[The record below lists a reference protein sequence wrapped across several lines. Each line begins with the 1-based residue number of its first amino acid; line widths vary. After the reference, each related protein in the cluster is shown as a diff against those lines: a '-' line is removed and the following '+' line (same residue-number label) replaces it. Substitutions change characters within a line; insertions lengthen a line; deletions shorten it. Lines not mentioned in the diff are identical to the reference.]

1 MRQRLASPALLM
13 RRALGRADAARRWRT
28 KSTSRKEEDPFHNRA
43 TAMNFESTAE
53 SASWLQR
60 LTGVGA
66 EALDATTTEGADA
79 PRAATTEFERYKAAA
94 KAAVK
99 TDAGLKSGDELLFAG
114 EDGDWLR
121 KLEGSSDKP
130 RTPKI
135 TKTARTTRRL
145 EAISKFDLTPREL
158 KARLDTYVIGQE
170 EAKKALS
177 VALTDH
183 FQQARRVLAD
193 PAAHLDEP
201 YHKRNVLLL
210 GPSGVGKTALLRAA
224 RLAVDAPLVTAD
236 ATAFSATGYVGRDAS
251 DVAAQLVAA
260 ADGDKDLASFGV
272 VCVDEVDKLRARE
285 GGAGGD
291 VHTRDVQS
299 SLLKLIE
306 DAEIDLD
313 ERGVG
318 GAAPKR
324 ARLLNPDSTFDN
336 LFSTKHVLFVFCGAF
351 TDLVDKERVTPDDL
365 VEAGLI
371 RELVGR
377 LAVRVRL
384 DALNVDDL
392 ASILDVK
399 GPASP
404 LTQIKGEFAAY
415 GVDVAFSD
423 CAIRAWAER
432 AYDERTG
439 ARGLATAIEDT
450 LRGFKYELPGSG
462 CDSLRVT
469 AELVA
474 EPGEALRRLL
484 S

>member
-1 MRQRLASPALLM
+1 MLLRQAL
-13 RRALGRADAARRWRT
+13 RRAGNVRRCRQ
-28 KSTSRKEEDPFHNRA
+28 KSSSPKEDPFHNRA
-43 TAMNFESTAE
+43 TAMNFEE
-53 SASWLQR
+53 GESWLQR
-60 LTGVGA
+60 LVGTTGR
-66 EALDATTTEGADA
+66 T
-79 PRAATTEFERYKAAA
+79 TTEFERYKAAA

-114 EDGDWLR
+114 EDGDWLK
-121 KLEGSSDKP
+121 KLESSSEARQP
-130 RTPKI
+130 RTPKV

-145 EAISKFDLTPREL
+145 EAISKFALTPREL
-158 KARLDTYVIGQE
+158 KARLDTYVIGQD
-170 EAKKALS
+170 EAKKALA

-183 FQQARRVLAD
+183 FQHARRVLAD
-193 PAAHLDEP
+193 PAQHLDEP

-224 RLAVDAPLVTAD
+224 RLAVDAPLVAAD

-260 ADGDKDLASFGV
+260 ADGDRDLASFGV
-272 VCVDEVDKLRARE
+272 VCVDEVDKLRSRSE
-285 GGAGGD
+285 GNGEVGKL
-291 VHTRDVQS
+291 DVQS
-299 SLLKLIE
+299 SLLKLVE

-313 ERGVG
+313 ERGSG
-318 GAAPKR
+318 GAAAPKR

-351 TDLVDKERVTPDDL
+351 TDLAENERVTPDDL

-377 LAVRVRL
+377 LPVRVRL
-384 DALNVDDL
+384 DALTADDL
-392 ASILDVK
+392 ASILAAS

-404 LTQIKGEFAAY
+404 LTQIRGEMAAY
-415 GVDVAFSD
+415 GIDVDFSD
-423 CAIRAWAER
+423 CAISAWADL
-432 AYDERTG
+432 AFAERTG
-439 ARGLATAIEDT
+439 ARGLATAVEDT

-462 CDSLRVT
+462 RDSLRVT
-469 AELVA
+469 ADLVA
-474 EPGEALRRLL
+474 DPRGALVRLL

>member
-1 MRQRLASPALLM
+1 MLL
-13 RRALGRADAARRWRT
+13 RRALRRAGNVRRCRQ
-28 KSTSRKEEDPFHNRA
+28 KSSSPKEDPFHNRA
-43 TAMNFESTAE
+43 TAMNFEE
-53 SASWLQR
+53 GEGWLQR
-60 LTGVGA
+60 LVGTTGR
-66 EALDATTTEGADA
+66 T
-79 PRAATTEFERYKAAA
+79 TTEFERYKAAA

-114 EDGDWLR
+114 EDGDWLK
-121 KLEGSSDKP
+121 KLESSSEARQP
-130 RTPKI
+130 RTPKV

-145 EAISKFDLTPREL
+145 EAISKFSLTPREL
-158 KARLDTYVIGQE
+158 KARLDTYVIGQD
-170 EAKKALS
+170 EAKKALA

-183 FQQARRVLAD
+183 FQHARRVLAD
-193 PAAHLDEP
+193 PAQHLDEP

-224 RLAVDAPLVTAD
+224 RLAVDAPLVAAD

-260 ADGDKDLASFGV
+260 ADGDRDLASFGV
-272 VCVDEVDKLRARE
+272 VCVDEVDKLRSRSE
-285 GGAGGD
+285 GNEVGKL
-291 VHTRDVQS
+291 DVQS
-299 SLLKLIE
+299 SLLKLVE

-313 ERGVG
+313 ERGSG
-318 GAAPKR
+318 GAAAPKR

-351 TDLVDKERVTPDDL
+351 TDLAENDRVTPDDL

-377 LAVRVRL
+377 LPVRVRL
-384 DALNVDDL
+384 DALTADDL
-392 ASILDVK
+392 ASILAAS

-404 LTQIKGEFAAY
+404 LTQIRGEMAAY
-415 GVDVAFSD
+415 GVDVDFSD
-423 CAIRAWAER
+423 CAIHAWAEI
-432 AYDERTG
+432 AFAERTG
-439 ARGLATAIEDT
+439 ARGLATAVEDS

-462 CDSLRVT
+462 RDSLRVT
-469 AELVA
+469 ADLVA
-474 EPGEALRRLL
+474 DPRGTLARLL

>member
-1 MRQRLASPALLM
+1 MLL
-13 RRALGRADAARRWRT
+13 RRALRRAGNVRRCRQ
-28 KSTSRKEEDPFHNRA
+28 KSSSPKEDPFHNRA
-43 TAMNFESTAE
+43 TAMNFEE
-53 SASWLQR
+53 GEGWLQR
-60 LTGVGA
+60 LVGTTGR
-66 EALDATTTEGADA
+66 T
-79 PRAATTEFERYKAAA
+79 TTEFERYKAAA

-114 EDGDWLR
+114 EDGDWLK
-121 KLEGSSDKP
+121 KLESASEARQP
-130 RTPKI
+130 RTPKV

-145 EAISKFDLTPREL
+145 EAISKFSLTPREL
-158 KARLDTYVIGQE
+158 KARLDTYVIGQD

-183 FQQARRVLAD
+183 FQHARRVLAD
-193 PAAHLDEP
+193 PAQHLDEP

-224 RLAVDAPLVTAD
+224 RLAVDAPLVAAD

-260 ADGDKDLASFGV
+260 ADGDRDLASFGV
-272 VCVDEVDKLRARE
+272 VCVDEVDKLRSRSE
-285 GGAGGD
+285 GNGEVGKL
-291 VHTRDVQS
+291 DVQS
-299 SLLKLIE
+299 SLLKLVE

-313 ERGVG
+313 ERGSG
-318 GAAPKR
+318 GAAGPKR
-324 ARLLNPDSTFDN
+324 PRLMNPDSTFDN

-351 TDLVDKERVTPDDL
+351 TDLAENDRVTPDDL

-377 LAVRVRL
+377 LPVRVRL
-384 DALNVDDL
+384 DALTADDL
-392 ASILDVK
+392 ASILAAS

-404 LTQIKGEFAAY
+404 LTQIRGEMAAY
-415 GVDVAFSD
+415 GVDVDFSD
-423 CAIRAWAER
+423 CAIHAWAEI
-432 AYDERTG
+432 AFAERTG
-439 ARGLATAIEDT
+439 ARGLATAVEDT

-462 CDSLRVT
+462 RDSLRVT
-469 AELVA
+469 ADLVA
-474 EPGEALRRLL
+474 DPRGALARLL

>member
-1 MRQRLASPALLM
+1 MLL
-13 RRALGRADAARRWRT
+13 RRALRRAGNVRRCRQ
-28 KSTSRKEEDPFHNRA
+28 KSSSPKEDPFHNRA
-43 TAMNFESTAE
+43 TAMNFEE
-53 SASWLQR
+53 GEGWLQR
-60 LTGVGA
+60 LVGTTGR
-66 EALDATTTEGADA
+66 T
-79 PRAATTEFERYKAAA
+79 TTEFERYKAAA

-114 EDGDWLR
+114 EDGDWLK
-121 KLEGSSDKP
+121 KLESSSEARQP
-130 RTPKI
+130 RTPKV

-145 EAISKFDLTPREL
+145 EAISKFSLTPREL
-158 KARLDTYVIGQE
+158 KARLDTYVIGQD
-170 EAKKALS
+170 EAKKALA

-183 FQQARRVLAD
+183 FQHARRVLAD
-193 PAAHLDEP
+193 PAQHLDEP

-224 RLAVDAPLVTAD
+224 RLAVDAPLVAAD

-260 ADGDKDLASFGV
+260 ADGDRDLASFGV
-272 VCVDEVDKLRARE
+272 VCVDEVDKLRSRSE
-285 GGAGGD
+285 GNGEVGKL
-291 VHTRDVQS
+291 DVQS
-299 SLLKLIE
+299 SLLKLVE

-313 ERGVG
+313 ERGSG
-318 GAAPKR
+318 GAAAPKR

-351 TDLVDKERVTPDDL
+351 TDLAENDRVTPDDL

-377 LAVRVRL
+377 LPVRVRL
-384 DALNVDDL
+384 DALTADDL
-392 ASILDVK
+392 ASILAAA

-404 LTQIKGEFAAY
+404 LTQIRGEMAAY
-415 GVDVAFSD
+415 GVDVDFSD
-423 CAIRAWAER
+423 CAIHAWAEI
-432 AYDERTG
+432 AFAERTG
-439 ARGLATAIEDT
+439 ARGLATAVEDS

-462 CDSLRVT
+462 RDSLHVT
-469 AELVA
+469 ADLVA
-474 EPGEALRRLL
+474 DPRGTLARLL

>member
-1 MRQRLASPALLM
+1 MLL
-13 RRALGRADAARRWRT
+13 RRALRRAGNVRRCRK
-28 KSTSRKEEDPFHNRA
+28 KSSSPKEDPFHNRA
-43 TAMNFESTAE
+43 TAMNFEE
-53 SASWLQR
+53 GEGWLQR
-60 LTGVGA
+60 LVGTTGR
-66 EALDATTTEGADA
+66 T
-79 PRAATTEFERYKAAA
+79 TTEFERYKAAA

-114 EDGDWLR
+114 EDGDWLK
-121 KLEGSSDKP
+121 KLESSSEARQP
-130 RTPKI
+130 RTPKV

-145 EAISKFDLTPREL
+145 EAISKFSLTPREL
-158 KARLDTYVIGQE
+158 KARLDTYVIGQD
-170 EAKKALS
+170 EAKKALA

-183 FQQARRVLAD
+183 FQHARRVLAD
-193 PAAHLDEP
+193 PAQYLDEP

-224 RLAVDAPLVTAD
+224 RLAVDAPLVAAD

-260 ADGDKDLASFGV
+260 ADGDRDLASFGV
-272 VCVDEVDKLRARE
+272 VCVDEVDKLRSRSE
-285 GGAGGD
+285 GNGEVGKL
-291 VHTRDVQS
+291 DVQS
-299 SLLKLIE
+299 SLLKLVE

-313 ERGVG
+313 ERGSG
-318 GAAPKR
+318 GAAAPKR

-351 TDLVDKERVTPDDL
+351 TDLAENDRVTPDDL

-377 LAVRVRL
+377 LPVRVRL
-384 DALNVDDL
+384 DALTADDL
-392 ASILDVK
+392 ASILAAA

-404 LTQIKGEFAAY
+404 LTQIRGEMAAY
-415 GVDVAFSD
+415 GVDVDFSD
-423 CAIRAWAER
+423 CAIHAWAEI
-432 AYDERTG
+432 AFAERTG
-439 ARGLATAIEDT
+439 ARGLATAVEDS

-462 CDSLRVT
+462 RDSLRVT
-469 AELVA
+469 ADLVA
-474 EPGEALRRLL
+474 DPRGALARLL

>member
-1 MRQRLASPALLM
+1 MLL
-13 RRALGRADAARRWRT
+13 RRALRRAGAVRRCRE
-28 KSTSRKEEDPFHNRA
+28 KSSSPKEDPFHNRA
-43 TAMNFESTAE
+43 TAMNFEE
-53 SASWLQR
+53 GEGWLQR
-60 LTGVGA
+60 LVGTTGR
-66 EALDATTTEGADA
+66 T
-79 PRAATTEFERYKAAA
+79 TTEFERYKAAA

-114 EDGDWLR
+114 EDGDWLK
-121 KLEGSSDKP
+121 KLESSSEARQP
-130 RTPKI
+130 RTPKV

-145 EAISKFDLTPREL
+145 EAISKFSLTPREL
-158 KARLDTYVIGQE
+158 KARLDTYVIGQD
-170 EAKKALS
+170 EAKKALA

-183 FQQARRVLAD
+183 FQHARRVLAD
-193 PAAHLDEP
+193 PAQHLDEP

-224 RLAVDAPLVTAD
+224 RLAVDAPLVAAD

-260 ADGDKDLASFGV
+260 ADGDRDLASFGV
-272 VCVDEVDKLRARE
+272 VCVDEVDKLRSRSE
-285 GGAGGD
+285 GNGEVGKL
-291 VHTRDVQS
+291 DVQS
-299 SLLKLIE
+299 SLLKLVE

-313 ERGVG
+313 ERGSG
-318 GAAPKR
+318 GAAAPKR

-351 TDLVDKERVTPDDL
+351 TDLAENDRVTPDDL

-377 LAVRVRL
+377 LPVRVRL
-384 DALNVDDL
+384 DALTADDL
-392 ASILDVK
+392 ASILAAA

-404 LTQIKGEFAAY
+404 LTQIRGEMAAY
-415 GVDVAFSD
+415 GVDVDFSD
-423 CAIRAWAER
+423 CAIHAWAEI
-432 AYDERTG
+432 AFAERTG
-439 ARGLATAIEDT
+439 ARGLATAVEDT

-462 CDSLRVT
+462 RDSLRVT
-469 AELVA
+469 ADLVA
-474 EPGEALRRLL
+474 DPRGALARLL

>member
-1 MRQRLASPALLM
+1 MLL
-13 RRALGRADAARRWRT
+13 RRALRRAGNVRRCRQ
-28 KSTSRKEEDPFHNRA
+28 KSSSPKEDPFHNRA
-43 TAMNFESTAE
+43 TAMNFEE
-53 SASWLQR
+53 GEGWLQR
-60 LTGVGA
+60 LVGTTGR
-66 EALDATTTEGADA
+66 T
-79 PRAATTEFERYKAAA
+79 TTEFERYKAAA

-114 EDGDWLR
+114 EDGDWLK
-121 KLEGSSDKP
+121 KLESSSEARQP
-130 RTPKI
+130 RTPKV

-145 EAISKFDLTPREL
+145 EAISKFALTPREL
-158 KARLDTYVIGQE
+158 KARLDTYVIGQD
-170 EAKKALS
+170 EAKKALA

-183 FQQARRVLAD
+183 FQHARRVLAD
-193 PAAHLDEP
+193 PAQHLDEP

-224 RLAVDAPLVTAD
+224 RLAVDAPLVAAD

-260 ADGDKDLASFGV
+260 ADGDRDLASFGV
-272 VCVDEVDKLRARE
+272 VCVDEVDKLRSRSE
-285 GGAGGD
+285 GNGEVGKL
-291 VHTRDVQS
+291 DVQS
-299 SLLKLIE
+299 SLLKLVE

-313 ERGVG
+313 ERGSG
-318 GAAPKR
+318 GAAAPKR

-351 TDLVDKERVTPDDL
+351 TDLAENDRVMPDDL

-377 LAVRVRL
+377 LPVRVRL
-384 DALNVDDL
+384 DALTADDL
-392 ASILDVK
+392 ASILAAS

-404 LTQIKGEFAAY
+404 LTQIRGEMAAY
-415 GVDVAFSD
+415 GVDVDFSD
-423 CAIRAWAER
+423 CAIHAWAEI
-432 AYDERTG
+432 AFAERTG
-439 ARGLATAIEDT
+439 ARGLATAVEDT

-462 CDSLRVT
+462 RDSLRVT
-469 AELVA
+469 ADLVA
-474 EPGEALRRLL
+474 DPRGALARLL

>member
-1 MRQRLASPALLM
+1 MLL
-13 RRALGRADAARRWRT
+13 RRALRRAGAVRRCRQ
-28 KSTSRKEEDPFHNRA
+28 KSSSPKEDPFHNRA
-43 TAMNFESTAE
+43 TAMNFEE
-53 SASWLQR
+53 GEGWLQR
-60 LTGVGA
+60 LVGTTGR
-66 EALDATTTEGADA
+66 T
-79 PRAATTEFERYKAAA
+79 TTEFERYKAAA

-114 EDGDWLR
+114 EDGDWLK
-121 KLEGSSDKP
+121 KLESSSEARQP
-130 RTPKI
+130 RTPKV

-145 EAISKFDLTPREL
+145 EAISKFSLTPREL
-158 KARLDTYVIGQE
+158 KARLDTYVIGQD
-170 EAKKALS
+170 EAKKALA

-183 FQQARRVLAD
+183 FQHARRVLAD
-193 PAAHLDEP
+193 PAQYLDEP

-224 RLAVDAPLVTAD
+224 RLAVDAPLVAAD

-260 ADGDKDLASFGV
+260 ADGDRDLASFGV
-272 VCVDEVDKLRARE
+272 VCVDEVDKLRSRSE
-285 GGAGGD
+285 GNGEVGKL
-291 VHTRDVQS
+291 DVQS
-299 SLLKLIE
+299 SLLKLVE

-313 ERGVG
+313 ERGSG
-318 GAAPKR
+318 GAAAPKR

-351 TDLVDKERVTPDDL
+351 TDLAENDRVTPDDL

-377 LAVRVRL
+377 LPVRVRL
-384 DALNVDDL
+384 DALTADDL
-392 ASILDVK
+392 ASILAAA

-404 LTQIKGEFAAY
+404 LTQIRGEMAAY
-415 GVDVAFSD
+415 GVDVDFSD
-423 CAIRAWAER
+423 CAIHAWAEI
-432 AYDERTG
+432 AFAERTG
-439 ARGLATAIEDT
+439 ARGLATAVEDT

-462 CDSLRVT
+462 RDSLRVT
-469 AELVA
+469 ADLVA
-474 EPGEALRRLL
+474 DPRGALARLL

>member
-1 MRQRLASPALLM
+1 ML
-13 RRALGRADAARRWRT
+13 RRALVGGARRCRT
-28 KSTSRKEEDPFHNRA
+28 KSTSRNVDPPFHNRA

-66 EALDATTTEGADA
+66 EA
-79 PRAATTEFERYKAAA
+79 PSAATTEFERYKAAA

-114 EDGDWLR
+114 KDGDWLR

-130 RTPKI
+130 RTPKV
-135 TKTARTTRRL
+135 TKAARTTRRL
-145 EAISKFDLTPREL
+145 EAISKFSLTPREL

-170 EAKKALS
+170 EAKRAIS

-183 FQQARRVLAD
+183 FQHARRVLAD
-193 PAAHLDEP
+193 PALLLDEP

-260 ADGDKDLASFGV
+260 ADGDRDLASFGV
-272 VCVDEVDKLRARE
+272 VCVDEVDKLRARN
-285 GGAGGD
+285 GNSDA
-291 VHTRDVQS
+291 HTRHVQS
-299 SLLKLIE
+299 SLLKLVE

-313 ERGVG
+313 SSG
-318 GAAPKR
+318 GAAPVKR

-351 TDLVDKERVTPDDL
+351 TDLVDRERITPDDL
-365 VEAGLI
+365 VDAGLI

-392 ASILDVK
+392 ACIL
-399 GPASP
+399 
-404 LTQIKGEFAAY
+404 AA
-415 GVDVAFSD
+415 
-423 CAIRAWAER
+423 
-432 AYDERTG
+432 
-439 ARGLATAIEDT
+439 
-450 LRGFKYELPGSG
+450 
-462 CDSLRVT
+462 
-469 AELVA
+469 
-474 EPGEALRRLL
+474 
-484 S
+484 

>member
-1 MRQRLASPALLM
+1 MLL
-13 RRALGRADAARRWRT
+13 RRALRRAGNVRRCRQ
-28 KSTSRKEEDPFHNRA
+28 KSSSPKEDPFHNRA
-43 TAMNFESTAE
+43 TAMNFEE
-53 SASWLQR
+53 GEGWLQR
-60 LTGVGA
+60 LVGTTGR
-66 EALDATTTEGADA
+66 T
-79 PRAATTEFERYKAAA
+79 TTEFERYKAAA

-114 EDGDWLR
+114 EDGDWLK
-121 KLEGSSDKP
+121 KLESSSEARQP
-130 RTPKI
+130 RTPKV

-145 EAISKFDLTPREL
+145 EAISKFALTPREL
-158 KARLDTYVIGQE
+158 KARLDTYVIGQD
-170 EAKKALS
+170 EAKKALA

-183 FQQARRVLAD
+183 FQHARRVLAD
-193 PAAHLDEP
+193 PAQHLDEP

-224 RLAVDAPLVTAD
+224 RLAVDAPLVAAD

-260 ADGDKDLASFGV
+260 ADGDRDLASFGV
-272 VCVDEVDKLRARE
+272 VCVDEVDKLRSRSE
-285 GGAGGD
+285 GNGEVGKL
-291 VHTRDVQS
+291 DVQS
-299 SLLKLIE
+299 SLLKLVE

-313 ERGVG
+313 ERGSG
-318 GAAPKR
+318 GAAAPKV

-351 TDLVDKERVTPDDL
+351 TDLAENDRVTPDDL

-377 LAVRVRL
+377 LPVRVRL
-384 DALNVDDL
+384 DALTADDL
-392 ASILDVK
+392 ASILAAS

-404 LTQIKGEFAAY
+404 LTQIRGEFAAY
-415 GVDVAFSD
+415 GVDVHFSD
-423 CAIRAWAER
+423 CAIHAWAEI
-432 AYDERTG
+432 AFAERTG
-439 ARGLATAIEDT
+439 ARGLATAVEDT

-462 CDSLRVT
+462 RDSLRVT
-469 AELVA
+469 ADLVA
-474 EPGEALRRLL
+474 DPRGALARLL

>member
-1 MRQRLASPALLM
+1 MLL
-13 RRALGRADAARRWRT
+13 RRALRRAGNVRRCRE
-28 KSTSRKEEDPFHNRA
+28 KSSSPKEDPFHNRA
-43 TAMNFESTAE
+43 TAMNFEE
-53 SASWLQR
+53 GEGWLQR
-60 LTGVGA
+60 LVGTTGR
-66 EALDATTTEGADA
+66 T
-79 PRAATTEFERYKAAA
+79 TTEFERYKAAA

-114 EDGDWLR
+114 EDGDWLK
-121 KLEGSSDKP
+121 KLESSSEARQP
-130 RTPKI
+130 RTPKV
-135 TKTARTTRRL
+135 TKTARTTRRI
-145 EAISKFDLTPREL
+145 EAISKFALTPREL
-158 KARLDTYVIGQE
+158 KARLDTYVIGQD

-183 FQQARRVLAD
+183 FQHARRVLAD
-193 PAAHLDEP
+193 PAQYLDEP

-224 RLAVDAPLVTAD
+224 RLAVDAPLVAAD

-260 ADGDKDLASFGV
+260 ADGDRDLASFGV
-272 VCVDEVDKLRARE
+272 VCVDEVDKLRSRSE
-285 GGAGGD
+285 GNGEVGKL
-291 VHTRDVQS
+291 DVQS
-299 SLLKLIE
+299 SLLKLVE

-313 ERGVG
+313 ERGSG
-318 GAAPKR
+318 GAAAPKR

-351 TDLVDKERVTPDDL
+351 TDLAENDRVTPDDL

-377 LAVRVRL
+377 LPVRVRL
-384 DALNVDDL
+384 EALTADDL
-392 ASILDVK
+392 ASILAAS

-404 LTQIKGEFAAY
+404 LTQIRGEMAAY
-415 GVDVAFSD
+415 GVDVDFSD
-423 CAIRAWAER
+423 CAIHAWAEI
-432 AYDERTG
+432 AFAERTG
-439 ARGLATAIEDT
+439 ARGLATAVEDS

-462 CDSLRVT
+462 RDSLRVT
-469 AELVA
+469 ADLVA
-474 EPGEALRRLL
+474 DPRGALARLL

>member
-1 MRQRLASPALLM
+1 MLL
-13 RRALGRADAARRWRT
+13 RRALRRAGAVRRCRE
-28 KSTSRKEEDPFHNRA
+28 KSSSPKEDPFHNRA
-43 TAMNFESTAE
+43 TAMNFEE
-53 SASWLQR
+53 GEGWLQR
-60 LTGVGA
+60 LVGTTGR
-66 EALDATTTEGADA
+66 T
-79 PRAATTEFERYKAAA
+79 TTEFERYKAAA

-114 EDGDWLR
+114 EDGDWLK
-121 KLEGSSDKP
+121 KLESSSEARQP
-130 RTPKI
+130 RTPKV

-145 EAISKFDLTPREL
+145 EAISKFALTPREL
-158 KARLDTYVIGQE
+158 KARLDTYVIGQD
-170 EAKKALS
+170 EAKKALA

-183 FQQARRVLAD
+183 FQHARRVLAD
-193 PAAHLDEP
+193 PAQYLDEP

-224 RLAVDAPLVTAD
+224 RLAVDAPLVAAD

-272 VCVDEVDKLRARE
+272 VCVDEVDKLRSRSE
-285 GGAGGD
+285 GNGEVGKL
-291 VHTRDVQS
+291 DVQS
-299 SLLKLIE
+299 SLLKLVE

-313 ERGVG
+313 ERGSG
-318 GAAPKR
+318 GAAAPKR

-351 TDLVDKERVTPDDL
+351 TDLVENDRVTPDDL

-377 LAVRVRL
+377 LPVRVRL
-384 DALNVDDL
+384 DALTADDL
-392 ASILDVK
+392 ASILAAA

-404 LTQIKGEFAAY
+404 LTQIRGEMAAY
-415 GVDVAFSD
+415 GIDVHFSE
-423 CAIRAWAER
+423 CAISAWAER
-432 AYDERTG
+432 AFAERTG
-439 ARGLATAIEDT
+439 ARGLATAVEDT

-462 CDSLRVT
+462 RDSLRVT
-469 AELVA
+469 ADLVA
-474 EPGEALRRLL
+474 DPRGALARLL

>member
-1 MRQRLASPALLM
+1 MLL
-13 RRALGRADAARRWRT
+13 RRALRRAGNVRRCRQ
-28 KSTSRKEEDPFHNRA
+28 KSSSPKEDPFHNRA
-43 TAMNFESTAE
+43 TAMNFEE
-53 SASWLQR
+53 GEGWLQR
-60 LTGVGA
+60 LVGTTGR
-66 EALDATTTEGADA
+66 T
-79 PRAATTEFERYKAAA
+79 TTEFERYKAAA

-114 EDGDWLR
+114 EDGDWLK
-121 KLEGSSDKP
+121 KLESSSEARQP
-130 RTPKI
+130 RTPKV

-145 EAISKFDLTPREL
+145 EAISKFALTPREL
-158 KARLDTYVIGQE
+158 KARLDTYVIGQD
-170 EAKKALS
+170 EAKKALA

-183 FQQARRVLAD
+183 FQHARRVLAD
-193 PAAHLDEP
+193 PAQYLDEP

-224 RLAVDAPLVTAD
+224 RLAVDAPLVAAD

-260 ADGDKDLASFGV
+260 ADGDRDLASFGV
-272 VCVDEVDKLRARE
+272 VCVDEVDKLRSRSE
-285 GGAGGD
+285 GNGEVGKL
-291 VHTRDVQS
+291 DVQS
-299 SLLKLIE
+299 SLLKLVE

-313 ERGVG
+313 ERGSVG
-318 GAAPKR
+318 RRPKR

-351 TDLVDKERVTPDDL
+351 TDLAENDRVTPDDL

-377 LAVRVRL
+377 LPVRVRL
-384 DALNVDDL
+384 DALTADDL
-392 ASILDVK
+392 ASILAAS

-404 LTQIKGEFAAY
+404 LTQIRGEMAAY
-415 GVDVAFSD
+415 GVDVDFSD
-423 CAIRAWAER
+423 CAIHAWAEI
-432 AYDERTG
+432 AFAERTG
-439 ARGLATAIEDT
+439 ARGLATAVEDT

-462 CDSLRVT
+462 RDSLRVT
-469 AELVA
+469 ADLVA
-474 EPGEALRRLL
+474 DPRGALARLL

>member
-1 MRQRLASPALLM
+1 MLL
-13 RRALGRADAARRWRT
+13 RRALRRAGNVRRCRQ
-28 KSTSRKEEDPFHNRA
+28 KSSSPKEDPFHNRA
-43 TAMNFESTAE
+43 TAMNFEE
-53 SASWLQR
+53 GEGWLQR
-60 LTGVGA
+60 LVGTTGR
-66 EALDATTTEGADA
+66 T
-79 PRAATTEFERYKAAA
+79 TTEFERYKAAA

-114 EDGDWLR
+114 EDGDWLK
-121 KLEGSSDKP
+121 KLESSSEARQP

-145 EAISKFDLTPREL
+145 EAISKFSLTPREL
-158 KARLDTYVIGQE
+158 KARLDTYVIGQD
-170 EAKKALS
+170 EAKKALA

-183 FQQARRVLAD
+183 FQHARRVLAD
-193 PAAHLDEP
+193 PAQHLDEP

-224 RLAVDAPLVTAD
+224 RLAVDAPLVAAD

-260 ADGDKDLASFGV
+260 ADGDRDLASFGV
-272 VCVDEVDKLRARE
+272 VCVDEVDKLRSRSE
-285 GGAGGD
+285 GNGEVGKL
-291 VHTRDVQS
+291 DVQS
-299 SLLKLIE
+299 SLLKLVE

-313 ERGVG
+313 ERGSG
-318 GAAPKR
+318 GAAAPKR
-324 ARLLNPDSTFDN
+324 ARLMNPDSTFDN

-351 TDLVDKERVTPDDL
+351 TDLAENDRVTPDDL

-377 LAVRVRL
+377 LPVRVRL
-384 DALNVDDL
+384 DALTADDL
-392 ASILDVK
+392 ASILAAS

-404 LTQIKGEFAAY
+404 LTQIRGEFAAY
-415 GVDVAFSD
+415 GVDVDFSD
-423 CAIRAWAER
+423 CAIQAWAER
-432 AYDERTG
+432 AFAERTG
-439 ARGLATAIEDT
+439 ARGLATAVEDT

-462 CDSLRVT
+462 RDSLRVT
-469 AELVA
+469 ADLVA
-474 EPGEALRRLL
+474 DPRGALARLL

>member
-1 MRQRLASPALLM
+1 MLL
-13 RRALGRADAARRWRT
+13 RRALRRAGAVRRCRE
-28 KSTSRKEEDPFHNRA
+28 KSSSPKEDPFHNRA
-43 TAMNFESTAE
+43 TAMNFEE
-53 SASWLQR
+53 GEGWLQR
-60 LTGVGA
+60 LVGTTGK
-66 EALDATTTEGADA
+66 T
-79 PRAATTEFERYKAAA
+79 TTEFERYKAAA

-114 EDGDWLR
+114 EDGDWLK
-121 KLEGSSDKP
+121 KLESSSEARQP
-130 RTPKI
+130 RTPKV

-145 EAISKFDLTPREL
+145 EAISKFSLTPREL
-158 KARLDTYVIGQE
+158 KARLDTYVIGQD
-170 EAKKALS
+170 EAKKALA

-183 FQQARRVLAD
+183 FQHARRVLAD
-193 PAAHLDEP
+193 PAQYLDEP

-224 RLAVDAPLVTAD
+224 RLAVDAPLVAAD

-260 ADGDKDLASFGV
+260 ADGDRDLASFGV
-272 VCVDEVDKLRARE
+272 VCVDEVDKLRSRSE
-285 GGAGGD
+285 GNGEVGKL
-291 VHTRDVQS
+291 DVQS
-299 SLLKLIE
+299 SLLKLVE

-313 ERGVG
+313 ERGSG
-318 GAAPKR
+318 GAAAPKR

-351 TDLVDKERVTPDDL
+351 TDLAENDRVTPDDL

-377 LAVRVRL
+377 LPVRVRL
-384 DALNVDDL
+384 DALTADDL
-392 ASILDVK
+392 ASILSAA

-404 LTQIKGEFAAY
+404 LTQIRGEMAAY
-415 GVDVAFSD
+415 GVDVDFSD
-423 CAIRAWAER
+423 CAIRAWAEI
-432 AYDERTG
+432 AFAERTG
-439 ARGLATAIEDT
+439 ARGLATAVEDT

-462 CDSLRVT
+462 RDSLRVT
-469 AELVA
+469 ADLVA
-474 EPGEALRRLL
+474 DPRGALARLL

>member
-1 MRQRLASPALLM
+1 MLL
-13 RRALGRADAARRWRT
+13 RRALRRAGAVRRCRE
-28 KSTSRKEEDPFHNRA
+28 KSSSPKEDPFHNRA
-43 TAMNFESTAE
+43 TAMNFEE
-53 SASWLQR
+53 GEGWLQR
-60 LTGVGA
+60 LVGTTGR
-66 EALDATTTEGADA
+66 T
-79 PRAATTEFERYKAAA
+79 TTEFERYKAAA

-114 EDGDWLR
+114 EDGDWLK
-121 KLEGSSDKP
+121 KLESSSEARQP
-130 RTPKI
+130 RTPKV

-145 EAISKFDLTPREL
+145 EAISKFALTPREL
-158 KARLDTYVIGQE
+158 KARLDTYVIGQD
-170 EAKKALS
+170 EAKKALA

-183 FQQARRVLAD
+183 FQHARRVLAD
-193 PAAHLDEP
+193 PAQYLDEP

-224 RLAVDAPLVTAD
+224 RLAVDAPLVAAD

-260 ADGDKDLASFGV
+260 ADGDRDLASFGV
-272 VCVDEVDKLRARE
+272 VCVDEVDKLRSRSE
-285 GGAGGD
+285 GNGEVGKL
-291 VHTRDVQS
+291 DVQS
-299 SLLKLIE
+299 SLLKLVE

-313 ERGVG
+313 ERGSG
-318 GAAPKR
+318 GAAAPKR

-351 TDLVDKERVTPDDL
+351 TDLAENDRVTPDDL

-377 LAVRVRL
+377 LPVRVRL
-384 DALNVDDL
+384 DALTADDL
-392 ASILDVK
+392 ASILAAS

-404 LTQIKGEFAAY
+404 LTQIRGEMAAY
-415 GVDVAFSD
+415 GVDVDFSD
-423 CAIRAWAER
+423 CAIHAWAEI
-432 AYDERTG
+432 AFAERTG
-439 ARGLATAIEDT
+439 ARGLATAVEDT

-462 CDSLRVT
+462 RDSLRVT
-469 AELVA
+469 ADLVA
-474 EPGEALRRLL
+474 DPRGALARLL

>member
-1 MRQRLASPALLM
+1 MLL
-13 RRALGRADAARRWRT
+13 RRALRRAGNVRRCRQ
-28 KSTSRKEEDPFHNRA
+28 KSSSPKEDPFHNRA
-43 TAMNFESTAE
+43 TAMNFEE
-53 SASWLQR
+53 GEGWLQR
-60 LTGVGA
+60 LVGTTGR
-66 EALDATTTEGADA
+66 T
-79 PRAATTEFERYKAAA
+79 TTEFERYKAAA

-114 EDGDWLR
+114 EDGDWLK
-121 KLEGSSDKP
+121 KLESSSEARQP
-130 RTPKI
+130 RTPKV

-145 EAISKFDLTPREL
+145 EAISKFALTPREL
-158 KARLDTYVIGQE
+158 KARLDTYVIGQD
-170 EAKKALS
+170 EAKKALA

-183 FQQARRVLAD
+183 FQHARRVLAD
-193 PAAHLDEP
+193 PAQHLDEP

-224 RLAVDAPLVTAD
+224 RLAVDAPLVAAD

-260 ADGDKDLASFGV
+260 ADGDRDLASFGV
-272 VCVDEVDKLRARE
+272 VCVDEVDKLRSRSE
-285 GGAGGD
+285 GNGEVGKL
-291 VHTRDVQS
+291 DVQS
-299 SLLKLIE
+299 SLLKLVE

-313 ERGVG
+313 ERGSG
-318 GAAPKR
+318 GAAAPKR

-351 TDLVDKERVTPDDL
+351 TDLAENDRVTPDDL

-377 LAVRVRL
+377 LPVRVRL
-384 DALNVDDL
+384 DALTADDL
-392 ASILDVK
+392 ASILAAA

-404 LTQIKGEFAAY
+404 LTQIRGEFAAY
-415 GVDVAFSD
+415 GVDVDFSD
-423 CAIRAWAER
+423 CAISAWAER
-432 AYDERTG
+432 AFAERTG
-439 ARGLATAIEDT
+439 ARGLATAVEDT

-462 CDSLRVT
+462 RDSLRVT
-469 AELVA
+469 ADLVA
-474 EPGEALRRLL
+474 DPRGALARLL

>member
-1 MRQRLASPALLM
+1 MLL
-13 RRALGRADAARRWRT
+13 RRALRRAGAVRRCRE
-28 KSTSRKEEDPFHNRA
+28 KSSSPKEDPFHNRA
-43 TAMNFESTAE
+43 TAMNFEE
-53 SASWLQR
+53 GEGWLQR
-60 LTGVGA
+60 LVGTTGK
-66 EALDATTTEGADA
+66 T
-79 PRAATTEFERYKAAA
+79 TTEFERYKAAA

-114 EDGDWLR
+114 EDGDWLK
-121 KLEGSSDKP
+121 KLESSSEARQP
-130 RTPKI
+130 RTPKV

-145 EAISKFDLTPREL
+145 EAISKFSLTPREL
-158 KARLDTYVIGQE
+158 KARLDTYVIGQD
-170 EAKKALS
+170 EAKKALA

-183 FQQARRVLAD
+183 FQHARRVLAD
-193 PAAHLDEP
+193 PAQYLDEP

-224 RLAVDAPLVTAD
+224 RLAVDAPLVAAD

-260 ADGDKDLASFGV
+260 ADGDRDLASFGV
-272 VCVDEVDKLRARE
+272 VCVDEVDKLRSRSE
-285 GGAGGD
+285 GNGEVGKL
-291 VHTRDVQS
+291 DVQS
-299 SLLKLIE
+299 SLLKLVE

-313 ERGVG
+313 ERGSG
-318 GAAPKR
+318 GAAAPKR

-351 TDLVDKERVTPDDL
+351 TDLAENDRVTPDDL

-377 LAVRVRL
+377 LPVRVRL
-384 DALNVDDL
+384 DALTADDL
-392 ASILDVK
+392 ASILSAA

-404 LTQIKGEFAAY
+404 LTQIRGEMAAY
-415 GVDVAFSD
+415 GVDVDFSD
-423 CAIRAWAER
+423 CAIHAWAEI
-432 AYDERTG
+432 AFAERTG
-439 ARGLATAIEDT
+439 ARGLATAVEDS

-462 CDSLRVT
+462 RDSLRVT

-474 EPGEALRRLL
+474 DPRGALARLL